1 MQHKIVYCMELFCKR
16 RVTMDETVIVIML
29 KDKKT
34 GFLEKELGCYH
45 LGEQHDIMLNIYAEE
60 DEQNNITVF
69 LKLTC
74 ETDVSDWEYNAILD
88 YYDTETVKPFVDTIE
103 ELEEE
108 YNPVWLVSFPFLQQ
122 QQMEQKLCLI
132 LQAHQKELN
141 SVYEAIADKKDDYI
155 E

>member
-1 MQHKIVYCMELFCKR
+1 
-16 RVTMDETVIVIML
+16 MDETVIVIML
-29 KDKKT
+29 RDKKT
-34 GFLEKELGCYH
+34 GFLEKELNCYH
-45 LGEQHDIMLNIYAEE
+45 LGEQQNIMLNIYAEE

-74 ETDVSDWEYNAILD
+74 ERDVSDWEYNAILD

-103 ELEEE
+103 ELAEE
-108 YNPVWLVSFPFLQQ
+108 YNPVWLVSFLFLEQQ
-122 QQMEQKLCLI
+122 QQMEQKLCSI

-141 SVYEAIADKKDDYI
+141 SVYEVIADKKDDYI

>member
-1 MQHKIVYCMELFCKR
+1 
-16 RVTMDETVIVIML
+16 MDETVIVIML
-29 KDKKT
+29 RDKKT
-34 GFLEKELGCYH
+34 GFLEKELNCYH
-45 LGEQHDIMLNIYAEE
+45 LGEQQNIMLNIYAEE

-74 ETDVSDWEYNAILD
+74 ERDVSDWEYNAILD

-103 ELEEE
+103 ELAEE
-108 YNPVWLVSFPFLQQ
+108 YNPVWLVSFPFLEQQ
-122 QQMEQKLCLI
+122 QRMEQKLCSI

-141 SVYEAIADKKDDYI
+141 SVYEVIADKKDDYI

>member
-1 MQHKIVYCMELFCKR
+1 
-16 RVTMDETVIVIML
+16 
-29 KDKKT
+29 
-34 GFLEKELGCYH
+34 
-45 LGEQHDIMLNIYAEE
+45 MLNIYAEE

-74 ETDVSDWEYNAILD
+74 ERDVSDWEYNAILD

-108 YNPVWLVSFPFLQQ
+108 YNPVWLVSFPFLEQQ
-122 QQMEQKLCLI
+122 QQMEQKLCSI

-141 SVYEAIADKKDDYI
+141 SVYEVIADKKDDYI

>member
-1 MQHKIVYCMELFCKR
+1 
-16 RVTMDETVIVIML
+16 ML
-29 KDKKT
+29 KKT
-34 GFLEKELGCYH
+34 NKTF
-45 LGEQHDIMLNIYAEE
+45 
-60 DEQNNITVF
+60 F

-74 ETDVSDWEYNAILD
+74 ERDVLDWEYNAILD

-108 YNPVWLVSFPFLQQ
+108 YNPVWLVSFPFIEQQ

-141 SVYEAIADKKDDYI
+141 SVYEVIADKKDDYI